1 MDDLG
6 LAALA
11 LVDGCAKE
19 QLARLERL
27 LQPRHLKVGDVLMR
41 EGDAGSFFALLL
53 SGELEI
59 FRTTETGSQRL
70 AVVGPG
76 SVIGEL
82 ALLRGRPRTATVAAT
97 KPTLAATGDHAALEL
112 LLDIPEVYDRMRHLA
127 SARLA
132 ADTRPVPTT
141 LPDGDPIVL
150 RPLLPSDREAYTS
163 AVEHLSPDSLR
174 RRFFSSGL
182 PSERVIDYL
191 VDIDFIDHFAW
202 VVLHPDRPD
211 AGVATARY
219 VRSADAPG
227 RAEIAFGVIDA
238 EQGRGIGSLLLGA
251 VGVAGVAAG
260 IERFT
265 ASLLQT
271 NSAMRAVLAK
281 ADATFGFSEPGV
293 VTAEL
298 DVSAAADLLAPD
310 LRRELDAAVHD
321 VVTAAGL
328 ALTNPTE

>member
-1 MDDLG
+1 MDELG
-6 LAALA
+6 LTSLA

-27 LQPRHLKVGDVLMR
+27 LQPRHLKAGDVLMR
-41 EGDAGSFFALLL
+41 ERDDGSFFALLL
-53 SGELEI
+53 SGELEVT
-59 FRTTETGSQRL
+59 RTTEDGPQQL

-82 ALLRGRPRTATVAAT
+82 ALLRGRPRTATVSAT
-97 KPTLAATGDHAALEL
+97 KPTLAATGDQAALEL

-132 ADTRPVPTT
+132 ADCRPVATM
-141 LPDGDPIVL
+141 LPDGRPILL
-150 RPLLPSDREAYTS
+150 RPLLPSDREAFTS
-163 AVEHLSPDSLR
+163 AVQHLSPDSLR
-174 RRFFSSGL
+174 RRFFTPGQ
-182 PSERVIDYL
+182 PSERMIDYL
-191 VDIDFIDHFAW
+191 VDIDFVDHFAW

-211 AGVATARY
+211 EGMATARY
-219 VRSADAPG
+219 VRSGDAPG
-227 RAEIAFGVIDA
+227 TAEVAFGVIDA

-251 VGVAGVAAG
+251 IGAAGLAAG

-265 ASLLQT
+265 ASLLHT
-271 NSAMRAVLAK
+271 NQAMKSVFAK
-281 ADATFGFSEPGV
+281 ANATFGVSEPGV
-293 VTAEL
+293 ITAEL
-298 DVSAAADLLAPD
+298 DVAAAADLLDPD

-328 ALTNPTE
+328 ALTNST

>member
-1 MDDLG
+1 MDELG
-6 LAALA
+6 LTALA

-41 EGDAGSFFALLL
+41 EGDAGSFFVLLL

-59 FRTTETGSQRL
+59 TRTTETGSQQL

-82 ALLRGRPRTATVAAT
+82 ALLRGRPRTATVSAT
-97 KPTLAATGDHAALEL
+97 MPTLAATGDHAALEL

-132 ADTRPVPTT
+132 ADSRPVATT
-141 LPDGDPIVL
+141 LPDGGPILL

-182 PSERVIDYL
+182 PSERMIDYL
-191 VDIDFIDHFAW
+191 VDIDFVDHFAW
-202 VVLHPDRPD
+202 VVLHPDRPE
-211 AGVATARY
+211 AGLATARY

-227 RAEIAFGVIDA
+227 RAEVAFGVVDA
-238 EQGRGIGSLLLGA
+238 EQGRGIGALLLGA
-251 VGVAGVAAG
+251 LGAAGQAAGV
-260 IERFT
+260 ERFT
-265 ASLLQT
+265 ASLLHT
-271 NSAMRAVLAK
+271 NEPMKAVLAK
-281 ADATFGFSEPGV
+281 ADATFEFSEPGV
-293 VTAEL
+293 ITAEL
-298 DVSAAADLLAPD
+298 DVAAAADLLEPD

-328 ALTNPTE
+328 ALTNSTD